1 MTIEISLLISGV
13 SVCFAI
19 YFGLRNNKRS
29 DVKEIEQRV
38 RERTET
44 NMKLD
49 NIGKCVAEIKDNISD
64 TKRDLQEVKEK
75 LFLVE
80 QREVLRKIEIA
91 KTFGSVVIF
100 PLYLHHFER
109 FWFAIHDQMA

>member
-1 MTIEISLLISGV
+1 MKVEVTILVSII

-38 RERTET
+38 KERTET

-49 NIGKCVAEIKDNISD
+49 QISRNVSDIKESISD
-64 TKRDLQEVKEK
+64 TNKDLQELKEK
-75 LFLVE
+75 IALVE
-80 QREVLRKIEIA
+80 QKTNKAHVRLDVIEGKEIGSEV
-91 KTFGSVVIF
+91 
-100 PLYLHHFER
+100 
-109 FWFAIHDQMA
+109 

>member
-1 MTIEISLLISGV
+1 MKIEVTILVSII

-38 RERTET
+38 KERTET

-49 NIGKCVAEIKDNISD
+49 QISRNVSDIKESISD
-64 TKRDLQEVKEK
+64 TNKDLQELKEK
-75 LFLVE
+75 IALVE
-80 QREVLRKIEIA
+80 QKTNKAHVRLDVIEGKEIGSEV
-91 KTFGSVVIF
+91 
-100 PLYLHHFER
+100 
-109 FWFAIHDQMA
+109 